1 VSSLCCVDCRVE
13 YSKLVEC
20 FTPGRPAHVNTHHNE
35 MSIHMCL
42 EPGEE
47 LFKAI
52 NYGGKDELF
61 PYTSVWLYGKKKVR
75 EYIM

>member
-1 VSSLCCVDCRVE
+1 M
-13 YSKLVEC
+13 C
-20 FTPGRPAHVNTHHNE
+20 FESR
-35 MSIHMCL
+35 
-42 EPGEE
+42 EE

-61 PYTSVWLYGKKKVR
+61 AYTSVWLYSKKKVR